1 MSTVERLP
9 EAIIRALE
17 EQELRLSMGANI
29 RQRRMN
35 LGLDIEAMAR
45 LVCCSVVQMRNVEEG
60 VLYPRLPF
68 HRMEALIILQRFED
82 RREGKRAFDYR
93 IV

>member
-1 MSTVERLP
+1 MSNVERLP
-9 EAIIRALE
+9 EAVIRALE

-60 VLYPRLPF
+60 VLYPHLPF
-68 HRMEALIILQRFED
+68 HRMEALIILQRWED

>member
-1 MSTVERLP
+1 
-9 EAIIRALE
+9 
-17 EQELRLSMGANI
+17 MGANI
-29 RQRRMN
+29 RKRRMN

-45 LVCCSVVQMRNVEEG
+45 LVCCSVAQMRNVEEG